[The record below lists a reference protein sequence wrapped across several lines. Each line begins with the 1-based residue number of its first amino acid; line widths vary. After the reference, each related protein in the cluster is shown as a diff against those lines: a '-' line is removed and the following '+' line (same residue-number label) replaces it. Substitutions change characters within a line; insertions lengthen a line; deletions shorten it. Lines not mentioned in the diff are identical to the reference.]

1 MPTPYTEGNG
11 CAYLWKTNAGYK
23 CPCQGPEVVP
33 CTCYSLVD
41 AMKCEHFKPESW
53 EVEEFINQLT
63 DAMKNTIPVPIGNVQ
78 MVEETDNG
86 LKVTA
91 RLTKEGKRMVEKE
104 KMMNKKSDVPT
115 VVVFRS
121 KKDAEDVLS
130 EIIKVASKYGKVT
143 RSDIYE
149 LSGLSSAFSDNNY
162 YIPEDAIREAKI
174 EYDEYNGEYHLE
186 FPETIFM
193 DWSKN
198 DPVNHPGHYTSGNVE
213 CIDAIEAILEAHSDP
228 VAGWLTA
235 QCVKYLWRW
244 QLKNGLEDLEKA
256 RFYLDRLITREEND
270 D

>member
-11 CAYLWKTNAGYK
+11 CAYLWKTNAGYQ
-23 CPCQGPEVVP
+23 CPCQGPEIVP

-63 DAMKNTIPVPIGNVQ
+63 DVMKNTIPVPLGNVK

-86 LKVTA
+86 IKVTA
-91 RLTKEGKRMVEKE
+91 RLTKEGKRIM
-104 KMMNKKSDVPT
+104 D
-115 VVVFRS
+115 
-121 KKDAEDVLS
+121 
-130 EIIKVASKYGKVT
+130 EI
-143 RSDIYE
+143 E
-149 LSGLSSAFSDNNY
+149 NDN
-162 YIPEDAIREAKI
+162 
-174 EYDEYNGEYHLE
+174 
-186 FPETIFM
+186 
-193 DWSKN
+193 
-198 DPVNHPGHYTSGNVE
+198 VNHPSHYTAGGVE

-256 RFYLDRLITREEND
+256 KFYLDRLITREEND
-270 D
+270 N